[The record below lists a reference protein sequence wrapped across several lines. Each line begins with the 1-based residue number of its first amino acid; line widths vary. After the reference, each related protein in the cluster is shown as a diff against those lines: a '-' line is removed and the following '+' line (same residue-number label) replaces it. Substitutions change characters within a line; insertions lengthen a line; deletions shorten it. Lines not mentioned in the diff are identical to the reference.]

1 MTNAVQ
7 LIEFYQ
13 EAVED
18 RAATQ
23 EAGGPV
29 CKDVDYCRII
39 NPGGRDVVERP
50 ALDYLANL
58 DHQIKAGTVGAAA
71 LKDRFAKLYDNWKSN
86 RDPEM
91 PGVKLKDI
99 PLLSPA
105 ELKTVTNAK
114 IFTVEQLAEVGEVG
128 LSALGMGARELQK
141 KARNYLAAMND
152 QGKLVQQI
160 TAITQENED
169 LKTELKE
176 LQETLALLKAEQRTN
191 KNNKSNKEAA

>member
-23 EAGGPV
+23 EAGGIV
-29 CKDVDYCRII
+29 CRDVDYCRII

-50 ALDYLANL
+50 VVDYIASL
-58 DHQIKAGTVGAAA
+58 DHQIKAGTVGAAP
-71 LKDRFAKLYDNWKSN
+71 LKERFVKLYDNWKAN
-86 RDPEM
+86 RDPEL

-105 ELKTVTNAK
+105 ELKTATNAK
-114 IFTVEQLAEVGEVG
+114 IFTVEQLAEVGEIG

-141 KARNYLAAMND
+141 KAKNYLLAMND
-152 QGKLVQQI
+152 QGKLVQ
-160 TAITQENED
+160 ENIKVSEENAA
-169 LKTELKE
+169 LKAELKE
-176 LQETLALLKAEQRTN
+176 LQETVALLKAESRVN
-191 KNNKSNKEAA
+191 KNKKEAA

>member
-23 EAGGPV
+23 ESGGPV
-29 CKDVDYCRII
+29 CRDVDYCRII

-50 ALDYLANL
+50 ALDYLAGL
-58 DHQIKAGTVGAAA
+58 DHQIKAGTVGAQA
-71 LKDRFAKLYDNWKSN
+71 LKERFVKLYDNWKVN
-86 RDPEM
+86 RDPEL

-141 KARNYLAAMND
+141 KAKNYLIAMQD
-152 QGKLVQQI
+152 QGKLVQ
-160 TAITQENED
+160 ENTRVSEENAA
-169 LKTELKE
+169 LKAELKE
-176 LQETLALLKAEQRTN
+176 LQETVALLKAEQRIN
-191 KNNKSNKEAA
+191 KNNKGKEAA

>member
-18 RAATQ
+18 RVATQ
-23 EAGGPV
+23 ESGGPV

-39 NPGGRDVVERP
+39 NPGGRDIVER
-50 ALDYLANL
+50 AVTDYIENL
-58 DHQIKAGTVGAAA
+58 NHQIKAATVGAPQ
-71 LKDRFAKLYDNWKSN
+71 LKERFVKLYENWKLN

-114 IFTVEQLAEVGEVG
+114 IFTVEQLAEIGEIG
-128 LSALGMGARELQK
+128 LGALGMGARELQK
-141 KARNYLAAMND
+141 KAKNYLLAMND
-152 QGKLVQQI
+152 QGKLVQ
-160 TAITQENED
+160 ENIKISEENAA
-169 LKTELKE
+169 LKAELKE
-176 LQETLALLKAEQRTN
+176 LQETVALMKAEQRVTKN
-191 KNNKSNKEAA
+191 KKEAA